1 MANCLFPAA
10 NPTKNHMTTRRELAN
25 CIRALSMDAVERAK
39 SGHPGAPM
47 GMADIAQVLWS
58 DFMKYNPADPHWV
71 DRDRFVLSNGH
82 ASMLLYSVLYLTGYP
97 LPLDQ
102 IKSFRQLGSVCA
114 GHPEYELS
122 IGIETTTG
130 PLGQGLGMSVGMALA
145 EKMLAAQ
152 FNRPGFNIVD
162 HYTYVFAGDGCMME
176 GVSHEA
182 CSLAGTLGLGKLIA
196 FYDDNGISI
205 DGKVDGWFR
214 DDTAKRFEAYHWHV
228 VPNVDGYNPQAIA
241 AAIKAAQAETSR
253 PSLIMCKTIIG
264 YGAPHKQGTKSAHG
278 EALGPEE
285 VAAARKQLNW
295 PYEPFVIP
303 DELKAQWDHRKQGE
317 AAQKAWAD
325 LFARYRAQFPDLA
338 REFERRTHA
347 ELPSSWGESASKVVE
362 ALGAQSKPQATRQ
375 SSQAVLDLLAPGLP
389 EFFGGS
395 ADLTPSNNT
404 QFKGAVTV
412 TPEDFK
418 GNYMHYGVREFGMTA
433 ALNGVTLHRGFV
445 QYGGTFLVFSDYAR
459 NAVRLAC
466 LMSLQSILV
475 YTHDSIGLGE
485 DGPTHQPI
493 EHLTSL
499 RAIPHMTLWRP
510 CDGVETAVAWVRA
523 IEHKGPSLLVFTRQA
538 LPQQQRTPQQKSDC
552 ARGGYV
558 LIDCQ
563 GSPKCVVIATGSEV
577 GISAE
582 AVKAANAE
590 GLRVRLVSMP
600 CTQIFDAQD
609 AAYRESVLPKAV
621 RARLAVEA
629 GATLGWW
636 KYVGSEGRVLGID
649 RFGASGK
656 AADLFP
662 HFGFTADNVGRQ
674 IRELIKPQN

>member
-1 MANCLFPAA
+1 
-10 NPTKNHMTTRRELAN
+10 MTTRRELAN
-25 CIRALSMDAVERAK
+25 CIRALAMDAVQRAN

-47 GMADIAQVLWS
+47 GMADIAQVLWG
-58 DFMKYNPADPHWV
+58 DFLKHNPGHPEWV

-82 ASMLLYSVLYLTGYP
+82 ASMLLYSLVYLTGYP
-97 LPLDQ
+97 LGLDE
-102 IKSFRQLGSVCA
+102 IKNFRQLGSRCA
-114 GHPEYELS
+114 GHPEYELKV
-122 IGIETTTG
+122 GIETTTG
-130 PLGQGLGMSVGMALA
+130 PLGQGLATAVGMALA
-145 EKMLAAQ
+145 QKMLAAQ
-152 FNRPGFNIVD
+152 FNKPGFNIVD

-176 GVSHEA
+176 GISHEA
-182 CSLAGTLGLGKLIA
+182 CSMAGTFGLGKLIV

-214 DDTAKRFEAYHWHV
+214 DDTAKRFQGYHWHV
-228 VPNVDGYNPQAIA
+228 IPNVDGYNHDAIA
-241 AAIKAAQAETSR
+241 AAIKSAQAEDSR
-253 PSLIMCKTIIG
+253 PSLIICKTIIG
-264 YGAPHKQGTKSAHG
+264 YGAPTKQGTKSAHG
-278 EALGPEE
+278 EALGADE
-285 VAAARKQLNW
+285 VARARKELNW

-303 DELKAQWDHRKQGE
+303 DELKAQWDHHEQG
-317 AAQKAWAD
+317 AAAEQAWND
-325 LFARYRAQFPDLA
+325 LFARYQKEFPDLA
-338 REFERRTHA
+338 REFERRTA
-347 ELPSSWGESASKVVE
+347 RELPRNWGENRTQVVE
-362 ALGAQSKPQATRQ
+362 ALGTQSKPQATRQ
-375 SSQAVLDLLAPGLP
+375 SSQAVLDFLAPGLP

-404 QFKGAVTV
+404 QFKNAVTV
-412 TPEDFK
+412 TPENFA

-433 ALNGVTLHRGFV
+433 ALSGVALHSGFV
-445 QYGGTFLVFSDYAR
+445 PYGGTFLVFSDYAR

-466 LMSLQSILV
+466 LMGVHSILV

-510 CDGVETAVAWVRA
+510 CDGVETAVAWISA
-523 IEHKGPSLLVFTRQA
+523 IEHKGPSLLVLTRQA
-538 LPQQQRTPQQKSDC
+538 LPQQQRTPQQKSDA

-558 LIDCQ
+558 LIQCEGTPQ
-563 GSPKCVVIATGSEV
+563 CVVIATGSEV
-577 GISAE
+577 GICAE
-582 AVKAANAE
+582 AVKAATAD

-600 CTQIFDAQD
+600 CTEIFDAQD
-609 AAYRESVLPKAV
+609 EAYRESVLPKAV

-636 KYVGSEGRVLGID
+636 KYVGSDGRVLGID

-662 HFGFTADNVGRQ
+662 HFGFTADNVARQ
-674 IRELIKPQN
+674 IRELIKPQK

>member
-1 MANCLFPAA
+1 
-10 NPTKNHMTTRRELAN
+10 MTTRRELAN
-25 CIRALSMDAVERAK
+25 CIRALSMDAVQRAN

-47 GMADIAQVLWS
+47 GMADIAQVLWG
-58 DFMKYNPADPHWV
+58 DFLKHNPGHPEWV

-82 ASMLLYSVLYLTGYP
+82 ASMLLYSLLYLTGYP
-97 LPLDQ
+97 LGLDE
-102 IKSFRQLGSVCA
+102 IKNFRQLGSRCA
-114 GHPEYELS
+114 GHPEYELEV
-122 IGIETTTG
+122 GIETTTG
-130 PLGQGLGMSVGMALA
+130 PLGQGLATAVGMALA
-145 EKMLAAQ
+145 QKMLAAQ
-152 FNRPGFNIVD
+152 FNKPGFNIVD

-176 GVSHEA
+176 GISHEA
-182 CSLAGTLGLGKLIA
+182 CSMAGTLGLGKLIVL
-196 FYDDNGISI
+196 YDDNGISI

-214 DDTAKRFEAYHWHV
+214 DDTAKRFEGYHWHV
-228 VPNVDGYNPQAIA
+228 IPKVDGHNPDAIA
-241 AAIKAAQAETSR
+241 AAIKAAQAEDCR
-253 PSLIMCKTIIG
+253 PSLIICKTIIG
-264 YGAPHKQGTKSAHG
+264 FGAPTKQGTKSVHG
-278 EALGPEE
+278 EALGAEE
-285 VAAARKQLNW
+285 VARARKELNW
-295 PYEPFVIP
+295 PHEPFVIP
-303 DELKAQWDHRKQGE
+303 DELKAQWDHRKQG
-317 AAQKAWAD
+317 AAAEQAWKD
-325 LFARYRAQFPDLA
+325 LFARYQKEFPDLA
-338 REFERRTHA
+338 RELERRTA
-347 ELPSSWGESASKVVE
+347 RELPKTWGENAAGVVE
-362 ALGAQSKPQATRQ
+362 SLGAQSKPQATRQ
-375 SSQAVLDLLAPGLP
+375 SSQAVLDYLAPRLP

-404 QFKGAVTV
+404 QFKGAVTI
-412 TPEDFK
+412 TPESFS

-433 ALNGVTLHRGFV
+433 ALSGVALHGGFV
-445 QYGGTFLVFSDYAR
+445 PYGGTFLVFSDYAR

-466 LMSLQSILV
+466 LMGVHSILV

-510 CDGVETAVAWVRA
+510 CDGVETAVAWVSA
-523 IEHKGPSLLVFTRQA
+523 IGHKGPSLLVLTRQA
-538 LPQQQRTPQQKSDC
+538 LPQQQRTPQQKSDV

-558 LIDCQ
+558 LIQCEGTPQ
-563 GSPKCVVIATGSEV
+563 CVVIATGSEV

-582 AVKAANAE
+582 AVQAANAS

-600 CTQIFDAQD
+600 CTEVFDAQD
-609 AAYRESVLPKAV
+609 EAYRESVLPRAV

-636 KYVGSEGRVLGID
+636 KYVGSDGRVLGID

-674 IRELIKPQN
+674 IRELTG

>member
-1 MANCLFPAA
+1 
-10 NPTKNHMTTRRELAN
+10 
-25 CIRALSMDAVERAK
+25 MDAVQRAN

-47 GMADIAQVLWS
+47 GMADIAQVLWG
-58 DFMKYNPADPHWV
+58 DFLKHNPGHPEWV

-82 ASMLLYSVLYLTGYP
+82 ASMLLYSLLYLTGYP
-97 LPLDQ
+97 LGLEE
-102 IKSFRQLGSVCA
+102 IKNFRQLGSRCA
-114 GHPEYELS
+114 GHPEYEPGL
-122 IGIETTTG
+122 GIETTTG
-130 PLGQGLGMSVGMALA
+130 PLGQGLATAVGMALA
-145 EKMLAAQ
+145 QKMLAAQ
-152 FNRPGFNIVD
+152 FNRPGYNIVD

-176 GVSHEA
+176 GISHEA
-182 CSLAGTLGLGKLIA
+182 CSMAGTFGLGKLIV

-214 DDTAKRFEAYHWHV
+214 DDTAKRFEGYHWHV
-228 VPNVDGYNPQAIA
+228 VQVDGYNSDDIA
-241 AAIKAAQAETSR
+241 AAIKSAQAEGSR
-253 PSLIMCKTIIG
+253 PSLIICKTIIG
-264 YGAPHKQGTKSAHG
+264 FGAPTKQGTKSVHG
-278 EALGPEE
+278 EALGAEE
-285 VAAARKQLNW
+285 VARARKELNW

-303 DELKAQWDHRKQGE
+303 DELKAQWDHRKQG
-317 AAQKAWAD
+317 AAAEQAWND
-325 LFARYRAQFPDLA
+325 LFARYQREFPDLA
-338 REFERRTHA
+338 REFQRRTSR
-347 ELPSSWGESASKVVE
+347 ELPQSWGESARGVVE

-375 SSQAVLDLLAPGLP
+375 SSQAVLDFLAPSLP

-412 TPEDFK
+412 TPENFAA
-418 GNYMHYGVREFGMTA
+418 NYMHYGVREFGMTA
-433 ALNGVTLHRGFV
+433 ALSGVALHGGYV
-445 QYGGTFLVFSDYAR
+445 PYGGTFLVFSDYAR

-466 LMSLQSILV
+466 LMGLHSILV

-510 CDGVETAVAWVRA
+510 CDGVETAAAWVAA
-523 IEHKGPSLLVFTRQA
+523 IEHKGPSLLVLTRQA
-538 LPQQQRTPQQKSDC
+538 LPQQQRTPQQKSDV

-558 LIDCQ
+558 LIQCQ
-563 GSPKCVVIATGSEV
+563 GTPQCVVIATGSEV
-577 GISAE
+577 GICAE
-582 AVKAANAE
+582 AVKAANEA

-600 CTQIFDAQD
+600 CTEVFDAQD

-621 RARLAVEA
+621 RARVAVEA

-636 KYVGSEGRVLGID
+636 KYVGSDGRVIGID

-674 IRELIKPQN
+674 IREVVGERGS

>member
-1 MANCLFPAA
+1 
-10 NPTKNHMTTRRELAN
+10 MTTRRELAN

-58 DFMKYNPADPHWV
+58 DFLKYNPGHPEWV

-82 ASMLLYSVLYLTGYP
+82 ASMLLYSLLYLTGYP
-97 LPLDQ
+97 LGLDE
-102 IKSFRQLGSVCA
+102 IKNFRQLGSRCA
-114 GHPEYELS
+114 GHPEHELK

-130 PLGQGLGMSVGMALA
+130 PLGQGLATAVGMALA

-152 FNRPGFNIVD
+152 FNKPNFNIVD

-176 GVSHEA
+176 GISHEA
-182 CSLAGTLGLGKLIA
+182 CSMAGTFGLGKLIA

-214 DDTAKRFEAYHWHV
+214 DDTAKRFEGYHWHV
-228 VPNVDGYNPQAIA
+228 VPNVDGYNPDAIA
-241 AAIKAAQAETSR
+241 AAIKAAQSETSR

-264 YGAPHKQGTKSAHG
+264 YGAPTKQGTKSAHG
-278 EALGPEE
+278 EALGPDE
-285 VAAARKQLNW
+285 VARARKQLNW

-303 DELKAQWDHRKQGE
+303 DELKAEWDHRKKGE
-317 AAQKAWAD
+317 AAEKTWKD
-325 LFARYRAQFPDLA
+325 LFARYQKEFPELA
-338 REFERRTHA
+338 REFERRTA
-347 ELPSSWGESASKVVE
+347 GVLPKSWGENASKVVE
-362 ALGAQSKPQATRQ
+362 SLGTQSKPQATRQ

-404 QFKGAVTV
+404 QFKNAVTL
-412 TPEDFK
+412 TPEDFS

-433 ALNGVTLHRGFV
+433 ALNGAALHGGFV
-445 QYGGTFLVFSDYAR
+445 PYGGTFLVFSDYAR

-466 LMSLQSILV
+466 LMGSHSILV

-485 DGPTHQPI
+485 DGPTHQPV

-510 CDGVETAVAWVRA
+510 CDGVETALAWVSA
-523 IEHKGPSLLVFTRQA
+523 IEHKGPSLLVLTRQA
-538 LPQQQRTPQQKSDC
+538 LPQQQRTPQQKSDA

-558 LIDCQ
+558 LIESEGTPQ
-563 GSPKCVVIATGSEV
+563 CVVIATGSEV

-600 CTQIFDAQD
+600 CTEIFDAQD
-609 AAYRESVLPKAV
+609 DAYRESVLPKAV

-636 KYVGSEGRVLGID
+636 KYVGSDGRVLGID

>member
-1 MANCLFPAA
+1 
-10 NPTKNHMTTRRELAN
+10 MTTRRELAN

-58 DFMKYNPADPHWV
+58 DFLKYNPGHPEWV

-82 ASMLLYSVLYLTGYP
+82 ASMLLYSLLYLTGYP
-97 LPLDQ
+97 LGLDE
-102 IKSFRQLGSVCA
+102 IKNFRQLGSRCA
-114 GHPEYELS
+114 GHPEHELK

-130 PLGQGLGMSVGMALA
+130 PLGQGLATAVGMALA
-145 EKMLAAQ
+145 EKMLAAR
-152 FNRPGFNIVD
+152 FNKPNFNIVD

-176 GVSHEA
+176 GISHEA
-182 CSLAGTLGLGKLIA
+182 CSMAGTFGLGKLIA

-214 DDTAKRFEAYHWHV
+214 DDTAKRFEGYHWHV
-228 VPNVDGYNPQAIA
+228 VPNVDGYNPDAIA
-241 AAIKAAQAETSR
+241 AAIKAAQSETSR

-264 YGAPHKQGTKSAHG
+264 YGAPTKQGTKSAHG
-278 EALGPEE
+278 EALGPDE
-285 VAAARKQLNW
+285 VARARKQLNW

-303 DELKAQWDHRKQGE
+303 DELKAEWDHRKTGE
-317 AAQKAWAD
+317 AAEKTWKD
-325 LFARYRAQFPDLA
+325 LFARYQKEFPELA
-338 REFERRTHA
+338 REFERRTA
-347 ELPSSWGESASKVVE
+347 GVLPKSWGENASKVVE
-362 ALGAQSKPQATRQ
+362 SLGTQSKPQATRQ

-404 QFKGAVTV
+404 QFKNAVTL
-412 TPEDFK
+412 TPEDFS

-433 ALNGVTLHRGFV
+433 ALNGAALHGGFV
-445 QYGGTFLVFSDYAR
+445 PYGGTFLVFSDYAR

-466 LMSLQSILV
+466 LMGSHSILV

-485 DGPTHQPI
+485 DGPTHQPV

-510 CDGVETAVAWVRA
+510 CDGVETAVAWVSA
-523 IEHKGPSLLVFTRQA
+523 IEHKGPSLLVLTRQA
-538 LPQQQRTPQQKSDC
+538 LPQQQRTPQQKSDT

-558 LIDCQ
+558 LIECDGTPQ
-563 GSPKCVVIATGSEV
+563 CVVIATGSEV

-600 CTQIFDAQD
+600 CTEIFDAQD
-609 AAYRESVLPKAV
+609 EAYRESVLPKAV

>member
-1 MANCLFPAA
+1 
-10 NPTKNHMTTRRELAN
+10 MTTRRELAN
-25 CIRALSMDAVERAK
+25 CIRALAMDAVQRAN

-47 GMADIAQVLWS
+47 GMADIAQVLWG
-58 DFMKYNPADPHWV
+58 DFLKHNPGHPEWV

-82 ASMLLYSVLYLTGYP
+82 ASMLLYSLLYLTGYP
-97 LPLDQ
+97 LALDE
-102 IKSFRQLGSVCA
+102 IKAFRQLGSRCA
-114 GHPEYELS
+114 GHPEHELKV
-122 IGIETTTG
+122 GIETTTG
-130 PLGQGLGMSVGMALA
+130 PLGQGLANAVGMALA
-145 EKMLAAQ
+145 QQMLAAQ
-152 FNRPGFNIVD
+152 FNKPNFNIVD
-162 HYTYVFAGDGCMME
+162 HYTYAFAGDGCLME

-182 CSLAGTLGLGKLIA
+182 CSLAGTFGLGKLIV

-205 DGKVDGWFR
+205 DGKVEGWFK

-228 VPNVDGYNPQAIA
+228 IPHIDGHNPDAIV
-241 AAIKAAQAETSR
+241 AAIKAAQAETRR
-253 PSLIMCKTIIG
+253 PTLILCKTIIG
-264 YGAPHKQGTKSAHG
+264 FGAPTKQGTKSVHG
-278 EALGPEE
+278 EALGTEE
-285 VAAARKQLNW
+285 VAKARKELNW

-303 DELKAQWDHRKQGE
+303 DEMKTEWDHRQKGD
-317 AAQKAWAD
+317 AAEKTWKE
-325 LFARYRAQFPDLA
+325 LFARYQKEYPELA
-338 REFERRTHA
+338 AEFLRRTSG
-347 ELPSSWGESASKVVE
+347 ELPKSWRDNAAKTIESLA
-362 ALGAQSKPQATRQ
+362 AQTKPQATRQ
-375 SSQAVLDLLAPGLP
+375 SSQAVLDLLAPALP

-404 QFKGAVTV
+404 QFKNAVTL
-412 TPEDFK
+412 TPENLA

-433 ALNGVTLHRGFV
+433 ALNGIALHGGFV
-445 QYGGTFLVFSDYAR
+445 PYGGTFLVFSDYAR

-466 LMSLQSILV
+466 LMGTHSILV

-510 CDGVETAVAWVRA
+510 CDGIETAVAWVSA
-523 IEHKGPSLLVFTRQA
+523 IERKGPSLLVLTRQA
-538 LPQQQRTPQQKSDC
+538 LPPQQRTAAQKSDV

-558 LIDCQ
+558 LIDCSGTPQ
-563 GSPKCVVIATGSEV
+563 CVVIATGSEV

-582 AVKAANAE
+582 AVTAANAA

-600 CTQIFDAQD
+600 CTEVFDAQD
-609 AAYRESVLPKAV
+609 EAYRESVLPKAV
-621 RARLAVEA
+621 RARLSVEA

-636 KYVGSEGRVLGID
+636 KYVGSDGRVLGID

-674 IRELIKPQN
+674 IRELIK